1 MGSGQGDRW
10 SGLQALQDPR
20 HQEVRRPRPHRDAP
34 EAEGELE
41 EVLQGQEVQ
50 TPGPP
55 PQEDQSHPQGTLRSR
70 EEPEVGQG
78 PSQAQVIP
86 HEEIRRQGLN
96 SVSCLAKTEIK
107 ISFKKKKKKKKN
119 SFPKKKKK
127 KKKKK

>member
-1 MGSGQGDRW
+1 MG
-10 SGLQALQDPR
+10 ALQDPR

-34 EAEGELE
+34 EAEGEPE

-50 TPGPP
+50 TPGPS
-55 PQEDQSHPQGTLRSR
+55 PQEDPSHPHGALHSR

-96 SVSCLAKTEIK
+96 SVSCL
-107 ISFKKKKKKKKN
+107 KKKI
-119 SFPKKKKK
+119 FLGKKKKK
-127 KKKKK
+127 KKKKKS